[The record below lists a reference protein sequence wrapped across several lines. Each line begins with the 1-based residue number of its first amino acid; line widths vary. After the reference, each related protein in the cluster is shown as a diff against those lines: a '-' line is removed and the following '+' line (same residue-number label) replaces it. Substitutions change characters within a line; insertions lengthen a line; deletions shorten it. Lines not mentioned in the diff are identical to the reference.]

1 MKKLIAAVL
10 ALTLM
15 LALVACGN
23 KNTANND
30 QNNNDANVNQNENN
44 NNDSTADKDEE
55 TAVRDLTKY
64 FEDFMALLG
73 EYNAPFMMPADPDT
87 LTAFY
92 AGLSDIATKQ
102 CVVQLAGMSAV
113 AFEFALVECEN
124 EADVETVKAIFEA
137 RKAYQ
142 VEGGAWYPETVA
154 AWENAQIIVDGN
166 VVALIL
172 AGEQTEAAVAFFN
185 GEEVIIELPT
195 AHEIDMQMYFDDFMA
210 TLGEDNAPFMMPADP
225 DTLTAFYAGLSDIAT
240 KQCVVQLAAM
250 SSVAFEFAL
259 VECESEADVEA
270 VKAIFEARKAYQVEG
285 GAWYPE
291 TVAAWE
297 GAEIVVQ
304 GNFVALILAGEQT
317 ADAVAAFN
325 GLFAAPW

>member
-10 ALTLM
+10 ALTMM

-23 KNTANND
+23 NNANNG
-30 QNNNDANVNQNENN
+30 QNNNDANVNQNETPNTDDAGN
-44 NNDSTADKDEE
+44 EGDE
-55 TAVRDLTKY
+55 TAARDLTKY
-64 FEDFMALLG
+64 YEDFMALLG
-73 EYNAPFMMPADPDT
+73 EGNAPMMMPADPDT

-92 AGLSDIATKQ
+92 PGLSDIATKQ
-102 CVVQLAGMSAV
+102 CVVQLAAMSAV

-124 EADVETVKAIFEA
+124 SADVEAVKAILEA

-142 VEGGAWYPETVA
+142 IDGGAWYPETIA
-154 AWENAQIIVDGN
+154 AWEGAEIIVDGN

-185 GEEVIIELPT
+185 GEEVNIELPT
-195 AHEIDMQMYFDDFMA
+195 VHEIDMQMYFDDFMA
-210 TLGEDNAPFMMPADP
+210 TLGEENTPMMMPADP
-225 DTLTAFYAGLSDIAT
+225 DTLAAFYPGLSDIAT

-250 SSVAFEFAL
+250 SAVAFEFAL
-259 VECESEADVEA
+259 VECENAEDVET
-270 VKAIFEARKAYQVEG
+270 VKSIFEARKAYQVEG

-297 GAEIVVQ
+297 NAEIVVQ
-304 GNFVALILAGEQT
+304 GNFVALILAGEAT
-317 ADAVAAFN
+317 ADAFVAFN
-325 GLFAAPW
+325 DLFAVAW